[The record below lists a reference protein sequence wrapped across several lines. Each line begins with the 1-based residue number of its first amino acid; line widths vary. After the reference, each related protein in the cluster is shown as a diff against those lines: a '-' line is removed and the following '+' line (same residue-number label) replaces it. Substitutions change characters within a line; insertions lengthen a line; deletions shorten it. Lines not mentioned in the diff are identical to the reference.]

1 MVVLLKL
8 ADREAEAPY
17 IQHKLKRLWML
28 KWSFPVFL
36 NHDSKIVKHH
46 KSHTFTFKRKA
57 YQHLLYRK
65 WKRFKASYTY
75 MFHLSLFALTV
86 IYTLCLSVRYP
97 AGGLWERKYS
107 NRWRERLLGWCQ
119 QCQGQQG
126 KERSSLWKNV
136 SSHSDN
142 KDCNCGCWWE
152 MAVETKGTHQQRHQL
167 KFSKHEQYNNITLR
181 MRLCFIH

>member
-17 IQHKLKRLWML
+17 IQHKLKQLWIL

-107 NRWRERLLGWCQ
+107 KRWRERDCWPGVSREKRGHPSGRMCPLIQTTKTAIVDADGRWQWRQRALIN
-119 QCQGQQG
+119 
-126 KERSSLWKNV
+126 NV
-136 SSHSDN
+136 TNWNSQNMSN
-142 KDCNCGCWWE
+142 
-152 MAVETKGTHQQRHQL
+152 TIIL
-167 KFSKHEQYNNITLR
+167 P
-181 MRLCFIH
+181 